1 MNNENDKDSHYSFK
15 QTHSGRSPFPSGE
28 WGESSEFAHENESL
42 NEFNRSRFAD
52 TLLSSDEKI
61 REDILEAL
69 NASPIV
75 EASDLKVSVVN
86 GVVILG
92 GVVRTTAIREEA
104 QKLAESVSGIVNIQ
118 NGIRLGGNL

>member
-1 MNNENDKDSHYSFK
+1 MNNENDKDSNYSFK
-15 QTHSGRSPFPSGE
+15 QTHGGRSPFPGGE

-69 NASPIV
+69 NASPTV
-75 EASDLKVSVVN
+75 EAGDLKVSVVN
-86 GVVILG
+86 GVLTLT
-92 GVVRTTAIREEA
+92 GVVHTSAIREEA
-104 QKLAESVSGIVNIQ
+104 QNLAESVSGIVNIQ
-118 NGIRLGGNL
+118 NNIRLGGNL